1 MVRTNLIVDGL
12 LGINQG
18 IIVVLKGIKTM
29 IKPYTIKGEVPKFNK
44 KQKKDTKHLTKSY
57 NIIRIKII
65 DQGQTENKHK

>member
-1 MVRTNLIVDGL
+1 
-12 LGINQG
+12 
-18 IIVVLKGIKTM
+18 M